1 MSMKQIPADT
11 RVNSFGKTLH
21 FEGGSRAVLIVHGF
35 TGRTAEMQFLAQHL
49 NDAGFTVR
57 VPRLPGHG
65 TNAED
70 FLSASWRDWL
80 RRTYD
85 EYLEL
90 AATYTE
96 VSVVG
101 LSMGGVLTVL
111 AAERFGIPRIVLCA
125 PALEVAN
132 RLIWL
137 TPIVGLFR
145 PRREKKDF
153 EASSEYPEERELE
166 RQYYRF
172 VWYRPASQ
180 LYRLIRMARRRLPGV
195 RSATLTIVSGA
206 DQTVPASVADY
217 IDRRIGAREKETLRL
232 RDSGHV
238 VVNGVDREQV
248 ARAITEWVSRGTS

>member
-1 MSMKQIPADT
+1 MKISQIPADT

-21 FEGGSRAVLIVHGF
+21 FDGGPRAVLIIHGF
-35 TGRTAEMQFLAQHL
+35 TGRTAEMQFLGQYL

-65 TNAED
+65 TNGQD
-70 FLSASWRDWL
+70 FLAATWRDWL
-80 RRTYD
+80 RRSYD

-90 AATYTE
+90 AANYEE

-137 TPIVGLFR
+137 TPIVGPFL
-145 PRREKKDF
+145 PRVEKKDF
-153 EASSEYPEERELE
+153 EPSSEYAEERELE
-166 RQYYRF
+166 KQYYRF
-172 VWYRPASQ
+172 AWYRPASQ

-195 RSATLTIVSGA
+195 RSATLTIVSEG
-206 DQTVPASVADY
+206 DETVPASVADY
-217 IDRRIGAREKETLRL
+217 IDQRIGAREKETLRL

-238 VVNGVDREQV
+238 LVNDLDREQV
-248 ARAITEWVSRGTS
+248 ARAIAEWVSRGKE